1 MKCESW
7 YDAEMSNAQ
16 LQSLV
21 SLHAPFPGLQSSVS
35 QFMKAEQSNLMILSI
50 VSHLNIFCKVD

>member
-7 YDAEMSNAQ
+7 YDAEIAQ
-16 LQSLV
+16 LQSIV
-21 SLHAPFPGLQSSVS
+21 SLHAPFPRLQSSVS

-50 VSHLNIFCKVD
+50 AEYLNIFCNVD

>member
-7 YDAEMSNAQ
+7 YDAEIAQ
-16 LQSLV
+16 LQSMV
-21 SLHAPFPGLQSSVS
+21 SLHTTFPGLQSLVS

-50 VSHLNIFCKVD
+50 AEHLNIFCKVD